1 MYEEYIVKT
10 IGELM
15 KLSTVE
21 EQREIAKQLIKE
33 ALQYMNEDD
42 CIAMAIY
49 LLDSIS

>member
-10 IGELM
+10 ISELM
-15 KLSTVE
+15 CGLNSRN
-21 EQREIAKQLIKE
+21 QSDIAMRLIKE
-33 ALQYMNEDD
+33 ALQYMNKDD